1 MTIAPGRP
9 RHDHPARPA
18 AQWAAARMLAHTLP
32 AALPEESVPLAAATG
47 RTLAAPL
54 RAAVP
59 LPGFDNSAMDGYAV
73 RGDGPWRVVD
83 RVLAGRT
90 HAVASLVAH
99 TAVEVATGAPVP
111 DGADRVV
118 PYEAADRTGDV
129 VRATPGDRRHI
140 RRAGEYAQPGQ
151 ELAPAGSRV
160 TPTTVGL
167 AASVGLDA
175 LTVHARPRVRLV
187 VSGDELVHTG
197 LPRWGRVRDAIGPML
212 GPLLPA
218 WGAVLLDSRMVG
230 DDPDWFAEAIA
241 DSTADADVTIVCGA
255 SSVGPADGLHSSLRR
270 LRAVVH
276 VDDVACR
283 PGHPQ
288 VLAQVGPR
296 WIVGL
301 PGNPYAALVAAL
313 TLVDPMLAALA
324 GRSLAELD
332 AAVLAGP
339 LRPDDLNTR
348 IVPVRRRDGQLRL
361 VEGAHPGYLGA
372 AATADAFAVVLPG
385 WQPGDGVGLL
395 TLP

>member
-18 AQWAAARMLAHTLP
+18 AEWAAARMLAQTLP

-83 RVLAGRT
+83 RILAGRT
-90 HAVASLVAH
+90 HTVASLVAH

-151 ELAPAGSRV
+151 EVAPAGSRV

-167 AASVGLDA
+167 AASVGLDM
-175 LTVHARPRVRLV
+175 LTVHAQPRVRLV
-187 VSGDELVHTG
+187 ISGDELVHTG

-212 GPLLPA
+212 GPLLSA
-218 WGAVLLDSRMVG
+218 WGAALLDSRMVG
-230 DDPDWFAEAIA
+230 DHPDWFAGAIA

-276 VDDVACR
+276 VDGVACR

-339 LRPDDLNTR
+339 LRPDDRNTR
-348 IVPVRRRDGQLRL
+348 IVPVRRRDGQLRP

-385 WQPGDGVGLL
+385 WQPGDNVSLL